1 MDIWVYISAFFS
13 SAIIILIRSYYEYN
27 SNYLLLMTIFCQLA
41 LIYSYFNIFKNKE
54 IVSQYFIIKIL
65 AGLLLIIPSIYL
77 FNGELTF
84 RKIIGII
91 VGIIA
96 IFLLV

>member
-27 SNYLLLMTIFCQLA
+27 SNYLLFMTIFCQLA
-41 LIYSYFNIFKNKE
+41 LIYCYFNIFKNKE

-77 FNGELTF
+77 FNGELTI

-96 IFLLV
+96 IFLLA